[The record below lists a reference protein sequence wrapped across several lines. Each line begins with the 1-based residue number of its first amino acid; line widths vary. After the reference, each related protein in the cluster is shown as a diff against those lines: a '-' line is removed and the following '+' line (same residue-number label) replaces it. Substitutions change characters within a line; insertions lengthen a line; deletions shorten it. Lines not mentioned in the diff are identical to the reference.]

1 MAEYLGLSITV
12 ILAICSWLVTYFHAY
27 SSKIYDAKLAHLD
40 AQIKHLYGPVYA
52 SLMSGAAVWE
62 AFHKKYWPDRKTY
75 FDGNQDAK
83 DEELWRIWIQAVFLP
98 IHKEVKSTI
107 VANVDLFRGNEIPP
121 VAIELLAHIHAYE
134 AIIMRWERGDYT
146 EHVYATTFPVDA
158 LPHFKKEL
166 EALLKERAKLR
177 GERRRR
183 RSKAA

>member
-62 AFHKKYWPDRKTY
+62 AFHQKYWPERKTY
-75 FDGNQDAK
+75 FDGNRDAK

-134 AIIMRWERGDYT
+134 AIILRWERGDYS
-146 EHVYATTFPVDA
+146 EHVYATTFPVEA

-166 EALLKERAKLR
+166 EALLRERAALR

-183 RSKAA
+183 GPKAA